1 MSQFSENPAVQE
13 CLREST
19 RCIGCGT
26 CLASCPVYAQ
36 EPREELTARGRNRHI
51 FDLLEAKGDEA
62 KKDLFKCVLCGRCTM
77 VCPRGIRN
85 DIVVERLRELQ
96 VQRDGLP
103 KAKGLVF
110 RQLLS
115 NRKTMAKAIRL
126 AAQAQK
132 LLPAEKGVAFGV
144 AGDPAQ
150 PTVRHL
156 PLFFS
161 GLMKDRRLPSVAD
174 KFLSERL
181 PEENP
186 STAAQK
192 RKIRVA
198 YFVGCATE
206 FVLPAS
212 GEAIVRVLNEAGVDV
227 VIPKEQGCCGL
238 AVHVNGD
245 IETSTAMALHNLE
258 VLEKI
263 DADYIITS
271 CATCGSALRDI
282 WPRMARNA
290 EEKKRFEAL
299 AAKVRD
305 ASELILS
312 FSYTEKFPY
321 KPALPRGTTVTW
333 HEPCHLGR
341 HQHVS
346 REPLTVLRRTFGE
359 DFHALKETGCCGF
372 GGSFNVYNY
381 DLSKKIG
388 SLKAE
393 NVRETGADYVISAC
407 PGCQIQLMDQM
418 AQHGIP
424 GRVIHLAE
432 AITFRG

>member
-1 MSQFSENPAVQE
+1 MSRFSNNSTMQE

-26 CLASCPVYAQ
+26 CLVSCPVYAQ
-36 EPREELTARGRNRHI
+36 EPCEELTARGRNQHI
-51 FDLLEAKGDEA
+51 FDLLEAKDDEA
-62 KKDLFKCVLCGRCTM
+62 KKDLFKCLLCGRCTM

-96 VQRDGLP
+96 VKRDGLP
-103 KAKGLVF
+103 KAKSLVF
-110 RQLLS
+110 RHLLS

-132 LLPAEKGVAFGV
+132 LLPAEKVVALGVAS
-144 AGDPAQ
+144 DPSK

-161 GLMKDRRLPSVAD
+161 GLMKDRRLPAVASE
-174 KFLSERL
+174 FLFEKL
-181 PEENP
+181 PEVNP
-186 STAAQK
+186 SPVAK
-192 RKIRVA
+192 NKIRVA

-212 GEAIVRVLNEAGVDV
+212 GEAIVRVLNEVGVDV

-245 IETSTAMALHNLE
+245 IETATAMALHNLK
-258 VLEKI
+258 VLEQVEC
-263 DADYIITS
+263 DYIITS

-282 WPRMARNA
+282 WPRLARTP

-305 ASELILS
+305 ASEFILS
-312 FSYTEKFPY
+312 FGFTDVFPY
-321 KPALPRGTTVTW
+321 KPILPRGTTVTW

-346 REPLTVLRRTFGE
+346 REPLTILRRTFGK
-359 DFHALKETGCCGF
+359 DFHELKETGCCGF

-388 SLKAE
+388 RLKAD
-393 NVRETGADYVISAC
+393 NIRETGVDYVISAC
-407 PGCQIQLMDQM
+407 PGCQIQIMDQM

-424 GRVIHLAE
+424 GRVIHLAD

>member
-1 MSQFSENPAVQE
+1 MSQFSENSAVQE

-36 EPREELTARGRNRHI
+36 EAREELTARGRNRHI
-51 FDLLEAKGDEA
+51 FELLEAKGDDA
-62 KKDLFKCVLCGRCTM
+62 KKDLFKCLLCGRCTM

-85 DIVVERLRELQ
+85 DIVIERLRELQ

-103 KAKGLVF
+103 KAKSLVF

-115 NRKTMAKAIRL
+115 NRKTMAKALRL

-132 LLPAEKGVAFGV
+132 LLPAEKKVAFGV
-144 AGDPAQ
+144 AGDPATA
-150 PTVRHL
+150 TVRHL

-161 GLMKDRRLPSVAD
+161 GLMKERRLPAVAS
-174 KFLSERL
+174 KFLSEKL
-181 PEENP
+181 PEVNP
-186 STAAQK
+186 APVAK
-192 RKIRVA
+192 AKLRVA
-198 YFVGCATE
+198 YFAGCATE

-212 GEAIVRVLNEAGVDV
+212 GEAIVRVLNELGVDV
-227 VIPKEQGCCGL
+227 ILPKEQGCCGL

-258 VLEKI
+258 VLEKVEC
-263 DADYIITS
+263 DYIITS

-282 WPRMARNA
+282 WPRLARNA
-290 EEKKRFEAL
+290 EEKKRFEAI

-312 FSYTEKFPY
+312 FGYADVFPF
-321 KPALPRGTTVTW
+321 KSALPRGTTVTW

-346 REPLTVLRRTFGE
+346 REPLTVLRRTFGK
-359 DFHALKETGCCGF
+359 DFHELKETGCCGF

-388 SLKAE
+388 TVKAE

-418 AQHGIP
+418 AQHGIS